1 MMFTGII
8 QAIGQVRAVEPRE
21 GDCRLQVH
29 LGQLSPERL
38 APGASLAVNGVCL
51 TIAERVGAM
60 VSLDVSRET
69 LIVTTLGNI
78 EPGAHVN
85 LEPALTLNDPLGGHL
100 VSGHVDGMGEVMTM
114 QPDARSTRIWIR
126 IPGSLVRFVAQ
137 KGSVCVDGVSLTVNE
152 ITGEEFGI
160 NVVPHTIERTIMG
173 RYAIGTSVNIEVDL
187 IARYLDRLVQIEN

>member
-1 MMFTGII
+1 
-8 QAIGQVRAVEPRE
+8 
-21 GDCRLQVH
+21 
-29 LGQLSPERL
+29 
-38 APGASLAVNGVCL
+38 
-51 TIAERVGAM
+51 M